1 MVTIAEI
8 DKQQWW
14 EYKKKFEKL
23 ESLEKRGN
31 IFKGL
36 RGGILGENEGEFYIL
51 SIIDILTVFEMKK
64 KF

>member
-8 DKQQWW
+8 DKQQWR
-14 EYKKKFEKL
+14 EYKKKFEKI

-36 RGGILGENEGEFYIL
+36 RGGILGE
-51 SIIDILTVFEMKK
+51 K
-64 KF
+64 